1 MSDSAVRFPAPG
13 RTERRELAFDS
24 AVLAGY
30 SWPYFAISG
39 AADGPTLCL
48 LAGVHGAEYPPIDA
62 LIRFCRELDP
72 ATVRGRIVALPVVNL
87 PAFRART
94 PFICPLDGKNP
105 NRVFPGS
112 AEGTFSEVLAHHIF
126 EALIR
131 PADALVDLHCGD
143 LVEDLAPFS
152 LVQQSGNPR
161 LDTRAMDLAA
171 AYGLP
176 YLAVQE
182 PSGEALGG
190 TTNGAAAAIGIPAAI
205 VEVGGVGQLQPEAVA
220 MHLQGLRGA
229 LQHLEM
235 LPGPRVQLPQPQV
248 LRRFTWVRAARGGF
262 FRKAVSAGDLVQ
274 EGTVLGEMIDLWGD
288 PVGQSTSPVA
298 GVVLFVTT
306 SPAIGDDGLIAGIGA
321 AT

>member
-1 MSDSAVRFPAPG
+1 MSDGAVRFPTPG

-39 AADGPTLCL
+39 AEDGPTLCL
-48 LAGVHGAEYPPIDA
+48 LAGVHGAESPPIDA

-72 ATVRGRIVALPVVNL
+72 ATLRGRVVALPVLNL

-94 PFICPLDGKNP
+94 PFLCPLDGKNP
-105 NRVFPGS
+105 NRVFPGNAGGS
-112 AEGTFSEVLAHHIF
+112 FSEALAHHIF
-126 EALIR
+126 EMLIR

-152 LVQQSGNPR
+152 LVQECGDR
-161 LDTRAMDLAA
+161 EVDRRAMALAA

-182 PSGEALGG
+182 PSDAALGG

-205 VEVGGVGQLQPEAVA
+205 VEAGGVGQLQPEAVA
-220 MHLQGLRGA
+220 LHLLGLRGA
-229 LQHLEM
+229 MQHLEM
-235 LPGPRVQLPQPQV
+235 LPDRRTRLPEPEL
-248 LRRFTWVRAARGGF
+248 LRRFSWVRAARGGF
-262 FRKAVSAGDLVQ
+262 FRRAVSAGDRVE

-306 SPAIGDDGLIAGIGA
+306 SPATGDDGLIAGIGA

>member
-1 MSDSAVRFPAPG
+1 M
-13 RTERRELAFDS
+13 E
-24 AVLAGY
+24 
-30 SWPYFAISG
+30 
-39 AADGPTLCL
+39 
-48 LAGVHGAEYPPIDA
+48 
-62 LIRFCRELDP
+62 
-72 ATVRGRIVALPVVNL
+72 
-87 PAFRART
+87 
-94 PFICPLDGKNP
+94 
-105 NRVFPGS
+105 
-112 AEGTFSEVLAHHIF
+112 
-126 EALIR
+126 
-131 PADALVDLHCGD
+131 
-143 LVEDLAPFS
+143 
-152 LVQQSGNPR
+152 
-161 LDTRAMDLAA
+161 LAA

-235 LPGPRVQLPQPQV
+235 LPGPRMPQAEPQV

-262 FRKAVSAGDLVQ
+262 FRKAVSAGDLVE
-274 EGTVLGEMIDLWGD
+274 EGTVLGEMVDLWGD

-321 AT
+321 AK